1 MNYLIAALLMVVA
14 ITFPMLWVYAGLP
27 YWRDSDYW
35 WW

>member
-27 YWRDSDYW
+27 YRPGPRIW